1 MREVPQIL
9 VVLVLLA
16 AAGAAAD
23 EPRALS
29 AEATERLTGLL
40 RAYEQQPTAEDFLA
54 LGEKDLVRDA
64 LIGMVA
70 DDSQVA
76 LLRGRAIVALGF
88 FADDASRRAIEGV
101 LDRPGLSDI
110 ILRRAL
116 ETMARAF
123 RDAGISRIT
132 PYLDD
137 ARTDVREAAARALG
151 EIGTP
156 EALRALRRRLDRET
170 SDVVRTTIDAQ
181 IRRIEEATIVE

>member
-1 MREVPQIL
+1 MRKVPQVL

-16 AAGAAAD
+16 AVGAAAD
-23 EPRALS
+23 GSRALS

-54 LGEKDLVRDA
+54 LGEKELVRDA
-64 LIGMVA
+64 LIGLVA

-88 FADDASRRAIEGV
+88 FADESSRRAIEAV
-101 LDRPGLSDI
+101 LDRPDLSDI

-137 ARTDVREAAARALG
+137 ARTDVREAAACALG

-170 SDVVRTTIDAQ
+170 VDVVRTALEREIG
-181 IRRIEEATIVE
+181 RLEAATVD